1 MKYLFHLQI
10 DLESKGNNGAVLRE
24 TVSKLKQVI
33 SLLEGSRSIHR
44 GGFADDTCFV
54 DYWYTIQSTL
64 EVSDNVLSN
73 RDLVRHRCSE
83 CNGTGEINSSLQEG
97 ITIECPHCDAK
108 GEIYVK

>member
-1 MKYLFHLQI
+1 MRYLFHLQI
-10 DLESKGNNGAVLRE
+10 DFESRGNNGTILRE

-44 GGFADDTCFV
+44 GGFADDTSFV
-54 DYWYTIQSTL
+54 DYWYTVQPTL
-64 EVSDNVLSN
+64 EINESKSLD

-83 CNGTGEINSSLQEG
+83 CNGTGEINSSLQDG
-97 ITIECPHCDAK
+97 ITIECPHCNTT

>member
-10 DLESKGNNGAVLRE
+10 DLESKGNNNTVLRD

-33 SLLEGSRSIHR
+33 NLLEGSKSIHR
-44 GGFADDTCFV
+44 GGFADDTSFV

-64 EVSDNVLSN
+64 EVNENNSLN
-73 RDLVRHRCSE
+73 RSLVRHRCSE
-83 CNGTGEINSSLQEG
+83 CNGTGELNSSLQEG

-108 GEIYVK
+108 GEIYIK